1 MKKNEGITLIAL
13 IITIIILVILAAV
26 SITAVTQGNIIG
38 WSSDAA
44 AKYIDQ
50 SNLENTTLSEFE
62 SRWLS
67 VDSVLSSKLGG
78 GRRLRRTRRNRKYR
92 SIKRIKEVSRKIC
105 RYRVRHK

>member
-62 SRWLS
+62 SKWAS
-67 VDSVLSSKLGG
+67 VNSVLSSKLGG
-78 GRRLRRTRRNRKYR
+78 NRRAIDFSNRGKLWRLCRLSSRFRNR
-92 SIKRIKEVSRKIC
+92 RKWNQ
-105 RYRVRHK
+105 R